1 MKKLSVA
8 TKLKRNKMKF
18 HHVGIFVANIKSGDN
33 FFKSLIKINNTS
45 KIINDKNLGI
55 KVKFLYDCK
64 NICYELV
71 APLGI
76 KNPVDKV
83 LKKRSNII
91 NHIAYKVKDL
101 NRAIIYMRKKKL
113 CSYHTTNVSKSF
125 KKESYLFFNTF
136 KFYNWINWRMTI
148 IIAIV

>member
-55 KVKFLYDCK
+55 KVKFLYDSK

-101 NRAIIYMRKKKL
+101 NRAIIYMRKKNCAPITRPMLAKA
-113 CSYHTTNVSKSF
+113 F
-125 KKESYLFFNTF
+125 KKKVIFFLTPLNF
-136 KFYNWINWRMTI
+136 I
-148 IIAIV
+148 IELIEE

>member
-1 MKKLSVA
+1 
-8 TKLKRNKMKF
+8 MKF
-18 HHVGIFVANIKSGDN
+18 HHVGIFVANIKSGEN
-33 FFKSLIKINNTS
+33 FFKSLIKINKTS

-55 KVKFLYDCK
+55 KVKFLYDNK

-91 NHIAYKVKDL
+91 NHIAYKVKDF
-101 NRAIIYMRKKKL
+101 NRALIYMRKKNCAPITQPMLAKA
-113 CSYHTTNVSKSF
+113 F
-125 KKESYLFFNTF
+125 KKKVIFFLTPLNF
-136 KFYNWINWRMTI
+136 I
-148 IIAIV
+148 IELIEE